1 MGHYGKSIYEI
12 FRRPTC
18 PRKDHP
24 EDDEWKYLKA
34 ELAYSD
40 KQAVF
45 FAKKNDGSDRKYQ
58 YKAVIK
64 VFKESGKK
72 DNEKEWTDAERAALG
87 ERIKRYLFSVGMT
100 QLDFVKNIRREHPE
114 YFIYKSYSTDASAQA
129 KVSLAINNKLPKN
142 TWPEVLNEL
151 EKYLNER
158 TVVPSDR
165 EASRG
170 SIRSRIEDYL
180 VGHKV
185 TQEEFAKLVR
195 NKYPEG
201 SFARRYNSDPSAGW
215 LIGCMRRNTAD
226 VRSEKF
232 DAIWEEVGMFLDG
245 DSCEAKKAEE
255 SEAKQMEIKNETEV
269 AKEATTLL
277 PNPAIVRITMDANSY
292 KSINI
297 LANASGV
304 TLDKLVSKLCEREVE
319 KYKDVVSLIEEL
331 REEYD

>member
-1 MGHYGKSIYEI
+1 MVHYGRSIYEI

-45 FAKKNDGSDRKYQ
+45 FAKQNDGVDGKYQ
-58 YKAVIK
+58 YKAVLK

-72 DNEKEWTDAERAALG
+72 DNEKEWTEAERAALG
-87 ERIKRYLFSVGMT
+87 EKIKRYLFSVGMT

-114 YFIYKSYSTDASAQA
+114 YFIRKAYSTDASAQA

-142 TWPEVLNEL
+142 TLPKVFDEL
-151 EKYLNER
+151 EKYLNEQMVLPLDIESKR
-158 TVVPSDR
+158 S
-165 EASRG
+165 
-170 SIRSRIEDYL
+170 SIRRRIDGYL
-180 VGHKV
+180 SGHKV

-195 NKYPEG
+195 DKYPEG
-201 SFARRYNSDPSAGW
+201 SFARRYKSDPSAGW
-215 LIGCMRRNTAD
+215 LIGCMRKNTTD

-232 DAIWEEVGMFLDG
+232 NDIWEEVRMFLDG
-245 DSCEAKKAEE
+245 DSCETKKTEE
-255 SEAKQMEIKNETEV
+255 SEAKQMEIKNETEAV
-269 AKEATTLL
+269 KEATTLL
-277 PNPAIVRITMDANSY
+277 PNPAIVRITMDTKSY

-297 LANASGV
+297 LADASGV
-304 TLDKLVSKLCEREVE
+304 TLDKLVSRLCEREVK